1 MALILPVLIAVV
13 LLTAS
18 LIDAACNL
26 RCPKDRGSVIV
37 CDGDTKFETIQKCG
51 EPDHKEDVGFI
62 SSGKFGSITNAT
74 STDTSTDT
82 DTEGAYRELFRSV
95 EKWYYNCGEGRFIK
109 VITFKGNE
117 VVSIENGDWGS
128 GPQKCW

>member
-1 MALILPVLIAVV
+1 VAVAFSVFIASF
-13 LLTAS
+13 LLTAG
-18 LIDAACNL
+18 LIAAACNL

-37 CDGDTKFETIQKCG
+37 CDGDTKFETIRKCG
-51 EPDHKEDVGFI
+51 DPDFVEEVGFI
-62 SSGKFGSITNAT
+62 FSGRFGSITNAPGT
-74 STDTSTDT
+74 R
-82 DTEGAYRELFRSV
+82 GAYREFSKRV
-95 EKWYYNCGEGRFIK
+95 EKWYYNCGDKRFIK